1 MTTTFESLADGRA
14 FVLAHE
20 DPVERPILRKL
31 GGRAHDGQGREV
43 AVAAGALVEPVGGGE
58 VTDAEWVQ
66 RATGWRLV
74 LRWVRPTGEISRVTS
89 TPEGPAPE
97 PRRDGASLGD
107 DGPGAATGQASAP
120 GSEPGAD
127 FDPHLEAV
135 LLNNRGAALAAT
147 GQLDAAVGCYTQ
159 ALRLDARLAQ
169 AYGNRANALSRLGL
183 HADSLK
189 DYARALEHAAPS
201 DTPIMRCN
209 RALARRALGDLEG
222 ALQDLDVAIARDQHL
237 GMARVARAGLHALA
251 GRAELA
257 RADLLAYLA
266 SAPDG
271 PHAAS
276 VRAALQLLESE
287 MA

>member
-1 MTTTFESLADGRA
+1 MTTTTFESLTDGRA
-14 FVLAHE
+14 FVLASE
-20 DPVERPILRKL
+20 PPARRQILRKL
-31 GGRAHDGQGREV
+31 AGRAHDDQGRELPV
-43 AVAAGALVEPVGGGE
+43 APGTHVEPLGAGE

-74 LRWVRPTGEISRVTS
+74 LRWVRPTGEVSRVTS
-89 TPEGPAPE
+89 LPEGPATE
-97 PRRDGASLGD
+97 PPA
-107 DGPGAATGQASAP
+107 PAT
-120 GSEPGAD
+120 EPGPETSGT

-159 ALRLDARLAQ
+159 ALRLDAGLAQ

-183 HADSLK
+183 HADSLR
-189 DYARALEHAAPS
+189 DYALALEHAAPG

-209 RALARRALGDLEG
+209 RALARRALGDLAG
-222 ALQDLDVAIARDQHL
+222 ALEDLDVAIARDGHM

-251 GRAELA
+251 GRPELA
-257 RADLLAYLA
+257 RADLLSYLA

-271 PHAAS
+271 PHAQS
-276 VRAALQLLESE
+276 VRAALQLLERE
-287 MA
+287 TR

>member
-1 MTTTFESLADGRA
+1 MTTECTTFESLADGRA
-14 FVLAHE
+14 FVLARE
-20 DPVERPILRKL
+20 LPARRQVLRKL
-31 GGRAHDGQGREV
+31 AGRAHDEEGREL
-43 AVAAGALVEPVGGGE
+43 AVAPDAEVEPVGAGE

-74 LRWVRPTGEISRVTS
+74 LCWVRPTGAVSRVTS
-89 TPEGPAPE
+89 MPEGPAPE
-97 PRRDGASLGD
+97 PPPSQ
-107 DGPGAATGQASAP
+107 GPELSGT
-120 GSEPGAD
+120 
-127 FDPHLEAV
+127 FDPQLEAV

-159 ALRLDARLAQ
+159 ALRLDAGLAQ

-183 HADSLK
+183 HADSLN
-189 DYARALEHAAPS
+189 DYALALEHAAPT

-222 ALQDLDVAIARDQHL
+222 ALEDLDVAIARDRHM

-251 GRAELA
+251 GRPALA
-257 RADLLAYLA
+257 RADLLAYLE

-271 PHAAS
+271 PHADS
-276 VRAALQLLESE
+276 VRAALQLLERDSE
-287 MA
+287 TNQR